1 MPNENCKFMNRIEFL
16 ELSTQHQL
24 AELSSNGNF
33 IDSIIKGVYLVRLL
47 EYNNYYV
54 ETYLHIEKNRIDS
67 IVAFENTNKLTPYLK
82 KIKLDIYP
90 PPPSII
96 RN

>member
-1 MPNENCKFMNRIEFL
+1 MNRIEFL
-16 ELSTQHQL
+16 ELPIQIQL

-54 ETYLHIEKNRIDS
+54 ETYHHIEKNRIDS
-67 IVAFENTNKLTPYLK
+67 IVAFENTNKLAPYLK
-82 KIKLDIYP
+82 KIKLDIYH
-90 PPPSII
+90 PPSII

>member
-1 MPNENCKFMNRIEFL
+1 MNRIEFL
-16 ELSTQHQL
+16 ELPIQLQL

-54 ETYLHIEKNRIDS
+54 ETYHHIEKNRIDS

-90 PPPSII
+90 PPQLSEI
-96 RN
+96 NLK

>member
-1 MPNENCKFMNRIEFL
+1 MIQTHFL
-16 ELSTQHQL
+16 ELPTHLQL
-24 AELSSNGNF
+24 AELATNGNF

-54 ETYLHIEKNRIDS
+54 ETYHHIEKNRIDS

-90 PPPSII
+90 PPLNYQELI
-96 RN
+96 

>member
-1 MPNENCKFMNRIEFL
+1 MNRIEFL
-16 ELSTQHQL
+16 ELPIQHQL
-24 AELSSNGNF
+24 AELSANGNF

-47 EYNNYYV
+47 GYNNYYV
-54 ETYLHIEKNRIDS
+54 ETYHHIEKNRIDS

-90 PPPSII
+90 PPPQLSEI
-96 RN
+96 NLK

>member
-1 MPNENCKFMNRIEFL
+1 MIQTHFL
-16 ELSTQHQL
+16 ELPTHLQL
-24 AELSSNGNF
+24 AELATNGNF

-54 ETYLHIEKNRIDS
+54 ETYHHIEKNRIDS

-90 PPPSII
+90 PPLCLI
-96 RN
+96 NTQ